1 MDQNFRKLV
10 EMLLP
15 AGVLEY
21 FDLIDSSQDK
31 EGIDIYLEEK
41 NKIPVEHQHKKAHSK
56 GFFSEVAIQDFPI
69 RGQKVTLHAKRRRWE
84 VLEDGEIITR
94 DWEIVKKGTRMTPEF
109 GAFLKGLLR

>member
-15 AGVLEY
+15 AGILEF
-21 FDLIDSSQDK
+21 FDLIDSSQNK

-41 NKIPVEHQHKKAHSK
+41 NTIPVEHQHRKAHSK
-56 GFFSEVAIQDFPI
+56 GFFSEIAIQDFPI